1 MDKKLDKN
9 IALNKNHLV
18 TTLGKPAGS
27 FTKQDI
33 IDYCTSMDI
42 EMINFMYPAGDGRL
56 KTLNFVINDAAYLD
70 TILSFGER
78 VDGSSLFSHIEPG
91 NSDLYVIPRFS
102 TAFLDPFAEI
112 ATVTMLCTFF
122 DKDGRPL
129 ESSPEYTLRKACEEF
144 REVTGLEFQC
154 MGELEYYVITPDD
167 ATFPATDQRG
177 YPESAPSA

>member
-56 KTLNFVINDAAYLD
+56 KTLNFVINTAL
-70 TILSFGER
+70 LH
-78 VDGSSLFSHIEPG
+78 SLP
-91 NSDLYVIPRFS
+91 
-102 TAFLDPFAEI
+102 
-112 ATVTMLCTFF
+112 
-122 DKDGRPL
+122 RPL
-129 ESSPEYTLRKACEEF
+129 CRDSHR
-144 REVTGLEFQC
+144 
-154 MGELEYYVITPDD
+154 DD
-167 ATFPATDQRG
+167 ALHVLRQGWPSARKLSGIYPAKGLRGVPRG
-177 YPESAPSA
+177 YRT